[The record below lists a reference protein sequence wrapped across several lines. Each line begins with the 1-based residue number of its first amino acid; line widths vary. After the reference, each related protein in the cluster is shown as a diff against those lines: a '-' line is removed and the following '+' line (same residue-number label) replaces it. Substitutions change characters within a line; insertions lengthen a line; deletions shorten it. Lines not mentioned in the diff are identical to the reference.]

1 MKDSDTFPFGVDH
14 VHCSQQLADSYTI
27 YPSLCSASWSWIV
40 NEIMD
45 VNTWAKRKPRV
56 VHESKKISSASLDSY
71 LSTQNSLIY
80 IGCIGFLN
88 FWENISDCQSFNH
101 LRTVTGSRIF

>member
-1 MKDSDTFPFGVDH
+1 MESFISVALFVMKDSDTFPFGVDH

-45 VNTWAKRKPRV
+45 VAKRKPRV
-56 VHESKKISSASLDSY
+56 VHES
-71 LSTQNSLIY
+71 
-80 IGCIGFLN
+80 
-88 FWENISDCQSFNH
+88 
-101 LRTVTGSRIF
+101 

>member
-1 MKDSDTFPFGVDH
+1 MKDSDTIPFGVDH

-45 VNTWAKRKPRV
+45 VDTWA
-56 VHESKKISSASLDSY
+56 
-71 LSTQNSLIY
+71 
-80 IGCIGFLN
+80 
-88 FWENISDCQSFNH
+88 
-101 LRTVTGSRIF
+101 